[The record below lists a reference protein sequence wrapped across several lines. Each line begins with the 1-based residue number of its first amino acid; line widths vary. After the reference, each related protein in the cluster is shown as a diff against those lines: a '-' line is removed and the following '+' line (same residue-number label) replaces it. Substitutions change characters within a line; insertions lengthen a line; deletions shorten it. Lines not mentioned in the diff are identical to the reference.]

1 MIPIQQRL
9 PESGVVLQQSFNAVD
24 VMNEEMHQD
33 SDDEILQR
41 RRTSVVR
48 AANNGRPGRRR
59 LARTDQ
65 LPEDIADSN
74 RDIDEGEDDSF
85 EDSKSNSDQDESEED
100 EEDNF
105 SMMKSEYH
113 NGHRV
118 GAGLHS

>member
-118 GAGLHS
+118 RAGLHS

>member
-105 SMMKSEYH
+105 SMMQSEYY